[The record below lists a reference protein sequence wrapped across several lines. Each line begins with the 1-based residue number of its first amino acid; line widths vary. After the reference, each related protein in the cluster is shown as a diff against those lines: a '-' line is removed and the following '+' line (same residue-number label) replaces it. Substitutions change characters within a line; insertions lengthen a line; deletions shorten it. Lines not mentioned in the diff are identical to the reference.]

1 MRYVGYAR
9 VSTIRQGLS
18 GLGLEAQRAAMAAH
32 VASTGGEL
40 IGEYVEVESGGNN
53 DRPQLDQA
61 MRHAARVG
69 GVLLIAKLDRLSRDA
84 WFLLGLQRS
93 GVRFV
98 ATDMPH
104 ANEMVVGIMALLAQ
118 EERKMISR
126 RTREALAAAK
136 VRGVRLGNPKNLT
149 TEGIARGAVAGAA
162 ARAAMADEFAARL
175 MQDIR
180 DLGLEGKS
188 LSEIARGL
196 NAAGVLTA
204 RGLAA
209 AWTASAVRRVL
220 LRTTVRKTPSFPRE
234 EIQSTGII
242 G

>member
-1 MRYVGYAR
+1 MQYVGYAR
-9 VSTIRQGLS
+9 VSTIRQGQS
-18 GLGLEAQRAAMAAH
+18 GLGLEAQRAAMTAH
-32 VASTGGEL
+32 VASTSGEL
-40 IGEYVEVESGGNN
+40 VGEYIEIESGANN
-53 DRPQLDQA
+53 DRPQLDLA

-93 GVRFV
+93 GVKFI
-98 ATDMPH
+98 AADMPH

-136 VRGVRLGNPKNLT
+136 ARGVRLGNPANLT
-149 TEGIARGAVAGAA
+149 PEGVARGAVAGAA
-162 ARAAMADEFAARL
+162 ARAIMADEFATRL
-175 MQDIR
+175 LLDIR
-180 DLGLEGKS
+180 DLGMEGEP
-188 LSEIARGL
+188 LSTIARGL

-204 RGLAA
+204 RGLAG

-220 LRTTVRKTPSFPRE
+220 LRNSLANPAARSATS
-234 EIQSTGII
+234 SDL
-242 G
+242 